1 MSTQIKKHT
10 RARRGT
16 RRSHHFLKPKT
27 LSACLNCGSAKK
39 SHHQCPRCKK
49 Y

>member
-16 RRSHHFLKPKT
+16 RRSHHSLKSKT
-27 LSACLNCGSAKK
+27 LSACSHCGSAKLP
-39 SHHQCPRCKK
+39 HHLCQSCQK